1 MTAPSPS
8 AHDTASADHG
18 FVAAVGQRLE
28 AYLKEQRTRA
38 SAISASAEPMVGAIA
53 TLAAGGKRMRALLCW
68 WGWQGA
74 GGDPGD
80 PSILDAAVALELFQ
94 AAALIHD
101 DIVDRSDTRRGA
113 PSVHRSFE
121 GRHREAQWR
130 QDAEHFGV
138 SAAVLTG
145 DLCLALSE
153 ELFAAAADTA
163 GTAPAARQRFNTMRF
178 EVMVGQYLDV
188 LDEVEI
194 PAQDARAALSRARTV
209 LQYKSAHYSTVHPL
223 ALGGI
228 LAGASAELV
237 EAYGHFSLPLGEA
250 FQLQDDLL
258 GVFGDPL
265 ITGKPAGDDLREGKR
280 TELVAHAL
288 DLLTPARRQELEAAL
303 GDPDLMPESVL
314 RLQELLEECGA
325 RNRVEDEVSSLGD
338 QALGALE
345 QMPVD
350 EVVRDGL
357 ARLAHRILRPTR

>member
-28 AYLKEQRTRA
+28 AYLNEQRTRA

-265 ITGKPAGDDLREGKR
+265 VTGKPAGDDLREGKR

-288 DLLTPARRQELEAAL
+288 DLLPSTEASELDA
-303 GDPDLMPESVL
+303 
-314 RLQELLEECGA
+314 
-325 RNRVEDEVSSLGD
+325 SLGD
-338 QALGALE
+338 SAMTAAEVHRLQDLLTSSGARDRVEQEVADLGSQAMKALSDLDVPE
-345 QMPVD
+345 PV
-350 EVVRDGL
+350 RTGL
-357 ARLAHRILRPTR
+357 DRLAQRILSRRS

>member
-1 MTAPSPS
+1 MTVPSLAVPGGV
-8 AHDTASADHG
+8 SADHE
-18 FVAAVGQRLE
+18 FVTAVGRRLE
-28 AYLKEQRTRA
+28 TIMEQQRTRA
-38 SAISASAEPMVGAIA
+38 SEISASAEPMVGSIA
-53 TLAAGGKRMRALLCW
+53 ALAAGGKRMRALLCW

-74 GGDPGD
+74 GGDPNH
-80 PSILDAAVALELFQ
+80 PAILDAAVALELFQ

-121 GRHREAQWR
+121 ARHRQAQWR
-130 QDAEHFGV
+130 QDAEHFGI

-153 ELFAAAADTA
+153 ELFAAAADSA
-163 GTAPAARQRFNTMRF
+163 GTAPAARRRFNTMRF

-194 PAQDARAALSRARTV
+194 PSQDPQVALSRARTV
-209 LQYKSAHYSTVHPL
+209 LQFKSAHYSTVHPF

-228 LAGASAELV
+228 LAGGAAALV
-237 EAYGHFSLPLGEA
+237 DAYGEFSLPLGEA

-258 GVFGDPL
+258 GVFGDPS

-288 DLLTPARRQELEAAL
+288 DLLPPEEATELDASL
-303 GDPDLMPESVL
+303 GRWEMSPVEVG
-314 RLQELLEECGA
+314 RLQELLEVSGA
-325 RNRVEDEVSSLGD
+325 RARVEQEV
-338 QALGALE
+338 ATLGAQAMEALSDL
-345 QMPVD
+345 QVPGL
-350 EVVRDGL
+350 VRAGL
-357 ARLAHRILRPTR
+357 GELAQRILRRRS